1 VFPISYMNTLR
12 VGGADRK
19 ETLMERMVIKLSR
32 QVKRRFRRTISRIKD
47 ARLKT
52 RYLIILHTAEGYG
65 RRTIAEMLL
74 CSPATVDRVRNRYR
88 HEGERGLIDRR
99 GDNGPAKV
107 NEDYILALIN
117 AVERTP
123 RDYGYRRPTWTQ
135 ELLVRVLTEL
145 TGITVSRSTMSRL
158 LRRLGVRRGMPK
170 PTVGCPWP
178 QKARQRRMRLIKQ
191 LIKTLPADQVAF
203 YEDEID
209 IHLNPKIG
217 PDYMLPGQQK
227 KVLTPGKNVKH
238 YVAGAMDVRTGRV
251 IWVDSNRK
259 RSALFI
265 ELLKK
270 LDRLH
275 GDKKVIHIILDNY
288 IIHSSKITQKA
299 VVQFKGRIVLHFLP
313 PYCPDDNKIERCV
326 WRDLHANVTRN
337 HTCRDMDELMR
348 EVRRYLAKVNRSTAA
363 KRRREAA

>member
-1 VFPISYMNTLR
+1 MTASIAGQKQRIAWACRLTDILFPRHVLVEMSFQRLTKSHQPSFATLAVSDQERRNCISDKEVATIQLR
-12 VGGADRK
+12 NFHN
-19 ETLMERMVIKLSR
+19 S
-32 QVKRRFRRTISRIKD
+32 
-47 ARLKT
+47 
-52 RYLIILHTAEGYG
+52 
-65 RRTIAEMLL
+65 
-74 CSPATVDRVRNRYR
+74 
-88 HEGERGLIDRR
+88 
-99 GDNGPAKV
+99 
-107 NEDYILALIN
+107 
-117 AVERTP
+117 
-123 RDYGYRRPTWTQ
+123 
-135 ELLVRVLTEL
+135 
-145 TGITVSRSTMSRL
+145 
-158 LRRLGVRRGMPK
+158 
-170 PTVGCPWP
+170 
-178 QKARQRRMRLIKQ
+178 
-191 LIKTLPADQVAF
+191 
-203 YEDEID
+203 
-209 IHLNPKIG
+209 KIG

-270 LDRLH
+270 LDRLYV
-275 GDKKVIHIILDNY
+275 DKKVIHIILDNY

-299 VVQFKGRIVLHFLP
+299 VMKFKGRIVLHFLP

-348 EVRRYLAKVNRSTAA
+348 EVRRYLAKMNRSTAA